1 MIIEMGDV
9 FWIPLFNEDGVQNPI
24 VHPHVVIQDT
34 VINQSRIETL
44 VVCSISTNMKRASEH
59 GNILLELGEG
69 NLPKHSIIVVSQIS
83 MVKKS
88 QLGEY
93 IGSLEKRRME
103 QIFAG
108 MKYVQSFT
116 ERRD

>member
-1 MIIEMGDV
+1 MIIERGDL
-9 FWIPLFNEDGVQNPI
+9 FWIPLFDENGLQNPI
-24 VHPHVVIQDT
+24 VHPHVIIQDT

-44 VVCSISTNMKRASEH
+44 VVCGISTNRKRAYEH

-83 MVKKS
+83 TVWKS

-93 IGSLEKRRME
+93 IGSLGERRME

-108 MKYVQSFT
+108 MKYLQSFT
-116 ERRD
+116 KNRG